1 MPTDQELAE
10 GGYRFED
17 LLALRIVSGR
27 TDLERKQKQHGFPKP
42 VKTGARQTW
51 FPKTEVHAWL
61 RMRMALRDKQAVKAG
76 DPLPGAVRMS
86 VKSGQ
91 GERGGDGRDLS
102 DNQT

>member
-76 DPLPGAVRMS
+76 DAAARSSAHVCKKRPGRA
-86 VKSGQ
+86 
-91 GERGGDGRDLS
+91 GR
-102 DNQT
+102 